1 MIAARVF
8 RAVVKLTIVIAAS
21 PPALKSPMAALATVN

>member
-8 RAVVKLTIVIAAS
+8 RAVVNLATAIAAN